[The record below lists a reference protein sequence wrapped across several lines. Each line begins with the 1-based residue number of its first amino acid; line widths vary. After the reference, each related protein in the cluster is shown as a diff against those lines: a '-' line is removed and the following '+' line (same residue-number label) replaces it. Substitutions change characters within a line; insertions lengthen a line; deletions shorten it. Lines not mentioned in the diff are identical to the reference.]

1 MDSKI
6 IFTVASFCAS
16 FVVAITAS
24 ANRVIAYEPIV
35 TCEANYLQAYYDM
48 KCLSEKLGKEMT
60 IGGFVKAIESGE
72 ISR

>member
-6 IFTVASFCAS
+6 IFTVASFCTS
-16 FVVAITAS
+16 VVVAITAS
-24 ANRVIAYEPIV
+24 ANRAIAYEPIV
-35 TCEANYLQAYYDM
+35 TCEANYRQAYFDM
-48 KCLSEKLGKEMT
+48 KCWSEKLGKEMT